1 MESETLDIKS
11 ILEDLGYKLQDS
23 GPDYWMTKSPDRGNH
38 KGQNLSISK
47 KTGMILDFSGGSK
60 YSIEEFIKLNNKDY
74 NIDSAQ
80 LENFRNI
87 NYNEEIK
94 LPKKFDISILDSLVQ
109 DYSYWENR
117 AIDKVIFDEFTAGIF
132 KDGKMAKRHCTV
144 IYGQNKDIVGVSGRA
159 LENWMKPK
167 WKHLFKVSDVCFPL
181 YLNKEIIKE
190 KQEVVIVESL
200 GNLFSLWSAGI
211 KNVICIFG
219 TRLHNKILSNLIS
232 LNLKN
237 IIVSLDNDSENHN
250 VGNLAAENVKIKLSN
265 FFDENIIKIILPP
278 EKDWNET
285 LVARGPD
292 SIVGL
297 LREKSI

>member
-23 GPDYWMTKSPDRGNH
+23 GPDFWMTKSLDRGNN

-47 KTGMILDFSGGSK
+47 KTGMVLDFSGGSK
-60 YSIEEFIKLNNKDY
+60 YSIEEFIKLNNGNY

-87 NYNEEIK
+87 TYQEELK
-94 LPKKFDISILDSLVQ
+94 LPKVFDKNILEGLIK

-117 AIDKVIFDEFTAGIF
+117 GIDKVIFDEFTCGIF
-132 KDGKMAKRHCTV
+132 KEGKMAKRHCTV
-144 IYGQNKDIVGVSGRA
+144 IYGQNKEIAGISGRA

-190 KQEVVIVESL
+190 KKEVILVESL

-219 TRLHNKILSNLIS
+219 TRLQNKVLSNLIS

-250 VGNLAAENVKIKLSN
+250 VGNLAAEKIKVKLGN
-265 FFDENIIKIILPP
+265 FFDDNIIKIILPP

-292 SIVGL
+292 FIEEL
-297 LREKSI
+297 FREKGI

>member
-1 MESETLDIKS
+1 MKSEILDIKS
-11 ILEDLGYKLQDS
+11 FLQDKGCKIQQS
-23 GPDYWMTKSPDRGNH
+23 GGEIQIVATWRG
-38 KGQNLSISK
+38 GQNFSVSINPRN
-47 KTGMILDFSGGSK
+47 GNWFDFVEASGGSFDK
-60 YSIEEFIKLNNKDY
+60 LVTLLGGEITDQNYSFSNTDWVDEL
-74 NIDSAQ
+74 
-80 LENFRNI
+80 
-87 NYNEEIK
+87 K
-94 LPKKFDISILDSLVQ
+94 LPQKFDISILNGLIK

-181 YLNKEIIKE
+181 YLNKETIKE
-190 KQEVVIVESL
+190 KQEVILVESL

-232 LNLKN
+232 LNLKT

-278 EKDWNET
+278 DPFNDWNECIQK
-285 LVARGPD
+285 AGPD

>member
-1 MESETLDIKS
+1 MKSEILDIKS
-11 ILEDLGYKLQDS
+11 FLQDKGCKIQQS
-23 GPDYWMTKSPDRGNH
+23 GGEIQIVATWRG
-38 KGQNLSISK
+38 GQNFSVSINPRN
-47 KTGMILDFSGGSK
+47 GNWFDFVEASGGSFDK
-60 YSIEEFIKLNNKDY
+60 LVTLLGGEITDQNYSFSNTDWVDEL
-74 NIDSAQ
+74 
-80 LENFRNI
+80 
-87 NYNEEIK
+87 K
-94 LPKKFDISILDSLVQ
+94 LPQKFDISILDSLVQ

-144 IYGQNKDIVGVSGRA
+144 IYGQNKEIVGVSGRA

-237 IIVSLDNDSENHN
+237 IIFQ
-250 VGNLAAENVKIKLSN
+250 I
-265 FFDENIIKIILPP
+265 
-278 EKDWNET
+278 
-285 LVARGPD
+285 
-292 SIVGL
+292 
-297 LREKSI
+297 

>member
-1 MESETLDIKS
+1 MKSEILDIKS
-11 ILEDLGYKLQDS
+11 FLQDKGCKIQQS
-23 GPDYWMTKSPDRGNH
+23 GGEIQIVATWRG
-38 KGQNLSISK
+38 GQNFSVSINPRN
-47 KTGMILDFSGGSK
+47 GNWFDFVEASGGSFDK
-60 YSIEEFIKLNNKDY
+60 LVTLLGGEITDQNYSFSNTDWVDEL
-74 NIDSAQ
+74 
-80 LENFRNI
+80 
-87 NYNEEIK
+87 K
-94 LPKKFDISILDSLVQ
+94 LPQKFDISILNGLIK

-144 IYGQNKDIVGVSGRA
+144 IYGQNKEIVGVSGRA

>member
-11 ILEDLGYKLQDS
+11 FLQDKGCKIQQS
-23 GPDYWMTKSPDRGNH
+23 GGEIQIVATWRG
-38 KGQNLSISK
+38 GQNFSVSINPRN
-47 KTGMILDFSGGSK
+47 GNWFDFVEASGGSFDK
-60 YSIEEFIKLNNKDY
+60 LVTLLGGEITDQNYSFSNTDWVDEL
-74 NIDSAQ
+74 
-80 LENFRNI
+80 
-87 NYNEEIK
+87 K
-94 LPKKFDISILDSLVQ
+94 LPQKFDISILNGLIK

-190 KQEVVIVESL
+190 KQEVILVESL